1 MRNPFRSNHTTTTSM
16 GVLDAGG
23 EDARSERDDR
33 GCGGRLVSVGV
44 FVGLEACWRCR
55 QPTGVIVGVDVPGV
69 GPVPIDDVLT
79 AAFGSPTLDQWRASR
94 GIGVVRRR
102 ASKTAQ
108 RVNMSQ
114 GCRNCDVLLGTF
126 FLQDAFAA
134 LESEGVLDEHRV
146 DDVVIDAAIVASWLD
161 E

>member
-1 MRNPFRSNHTTTTSM
+1 MRNPFRSNHTIT

-23 EDARSERDDR
+23 ENVRSERDEQ
-33 GCGGRLVSVGV
+33 GCGGGLVSVGV
-44 FVGLEACWRCR
+44 FVAVETCWRCR

-79 AAFGSPTLDQWRASR
+79 EAFGSPALDQWRASR
-94 GIGVVRRR
+94 GIGAVRRR

-108 RVNMSQ
+108 RVYMSQ

-126 FLQDAFAA
+126 FLQETFIG
-134 LESEGVLDEHRV
+134 LEADGVLDEHRV
-146 DDVVIDAAIVASWLD
+146 DDVTIDAAIVARWLD